1 MKKFYI
7 TTPIYY
13 VNDEPHIGHAYTT
26 ILADVLARFH
36 KIQGDDVFFLTG
48 TDEHGQKVQEAAL
61 KRNISPKKHV
71 DEYVLRFK
79 KTWEKLSI
87 NYDDFIRTTEERH
100 TGRVKEVLLFLK
112 DKGDIYL
119 DEYEG
124 LYSVSEERF
133 ITERESEVG
142 DFKEIK
148 VLKEKNYFFKM
159 SKYQKELIKH
169 INDNPDFIKPDS
181 RRNEILG
188 FLKKDL
194 NDLCISRP
202 KSRLSWGIELPFYK
216 DYVAYVWF
224 DALLNYITSIGW
236 NTNNNKF
243 QKYWPADYHLMGK
256 DIITTH
262 CVYWPTILLA
272 CNISL
277 PKSIFAHGWW
287 LMEDQKMSKSI
298 GNTIKPLDLADK
310 YGTDALRYYLM
321 RNMVLGQDASY
332 SFDSFKERYNTD
344 LANDYGNLVNRIFI
358 LIKKNFNNKI
368 PVPGDFEKID
378 LEIISETKE
387 LSITIKQNINLL
399 KMHEAIEN
407 TLKMLRLINKFLEIK
422 KPWKS
427 VKENK
432 EEKSEAATTLFIAAE
447 VLRIASCFLYPVMP
461 TKAGDI
467 IQALDKGPNEKYNFE
482 TSFGI
487 LKPNRKIADISNIFP
502 RID

>member
-1 MKKFYI
+1 
-7 TTPIYY
+7 
-13 VNDEPHIGHAYTT
+13 
-26 ILADVLARFH
+26 
-36 KIQGDDVFFLTG
+36 
-48 TDEHGQKVQEAAL
+48 
-61 KRNISPKKHV
+61 
-71 DEYVLRFK
+71 
-79 KTWEKLSI
+79 
-87 NYDDFIRTTEERH
+87 
-100 TGRVKEVLLFLK
+100 
-112 DKGDIYL
+112 
-119 DEYEG
+119 
-124 LYSVSEERF
+124 
-133 ITERESEVG
+133 
-142 DFKEIK
+142 
-148 VLKEKNYFFKM
+148 
-159 SKYQKELIKH
+159 
-169 INDNPDFIKPDS
+169 
-181 RRNEILG
+181 
-188 FLKKDL
+188 
-194 NDLCISRP
+194 
-202 KSRLSWGIELPFYK
+202 
-216 DYVAYVWF
+216 
-224 DALLNYITSIGW
+224 
-236 NTNNNKF
+236 
-243 QKYWPADYHLMGK
+243 
-256 DIITTH
+256 
-262 CVYWPTILLA
+262 
-272 CNISL
+272 
-277 PKSIFAHGWW
+277 
-287 LMEDQKMSKSI
+287 MSKSI

-432 EEKSEAATTLFIAAE
+432 EDKSEAATTLFIAAE

-461 TKAGDI
+461 SKAGKI
-467 IQALDKGPNEKYNFE
+467 IQALDKCPNEKYNFK

-487 LKPNRKIADISNIFP
+487 LKSNRKITDISNIFP